1 MIKPEVFKPLVFV
14 LILGGSS
21 PRFSELMTYFYRD
34 VLKFSSTF
42 LSNLGIISYST
53 LMIGSIFYH
62 GYLKNIQYKKLI
74 FIAQVILTFVNLFDL
89 VLVTG
94 FYSSLHTPASVF
106 AIGEDVIG
114 STVHFTFKT
123 LPLLVL
129 SAKICPIG
137 NEATFYSIFTSVGN
151 ISFALSGL
159 FGSFLIY
166 AFDVKTGQYELTWVL
181 IIIQCVTK
189 LIPLLFLNLL
199 PSIETQTEEIIE
211 LELLEDDKIEN
222 LANKN

>member
-62 GYLKNIQYKKLI
+62 GCLKNIQYKKLI
-74 FIAQVILTFVNLFDL
+74 FIAQVILT
-89 VLVTG
+89 
-94 FYSSLHTPASVF
+94 F

-166 AFDVKTGQYELTWVL
+166 AFDVKTGQYELTWIL

-199 PSIETQTEEIIE
+199 PSIETKTEEIIE